1 MNCTEAFTEYR
12 SLLFAI
18 AYRMLGSVM
27 DAEDMVQETFI
38 RCDQASTEDVQSP
51 KAYLTSIVTRLSIDH
66 LRSAKVQRETY
77 VGEWL
82 PEPLFIDTSND
93 PDAMTSLAESL
104 SMAFLV
110 MLERLS
116 PVERAVFL
124 LRKVFDYDYA
134 EIAEMVDKSEANCR
148 QIVARASQH
157 VMEEKTRFD
166 TSRQQSDALLQEF
179 AQACLSGDID
189 GLMNVLAEDIVMVS
203 DGGGKKSAALRPI
216 VGADK
221 SIRFLLGTLKKIAR
235 FSNTFEFRFARL
247 NGQPGIINY
256 IDGEVDNAMI
266 FDMVDGKIQRIYT
279 VRNPDKLKHLPAS
292 SN

>member
-1 MNCTEAFTEYR
+1 MNCTEAFSDYR

-38 RCDQASTEDVQSP
+38 RCEGANTDDVQSP

-66 LRSAKVQRETY
+66 LRSVQVQRETY
-77 VGEWL
+77 VGDWL
-82 PEPLFIDTSND
+82 PEPLIVDMGSD

-124 LRKVFDYDYA
+124 LRKVFDYEYA
-134 EIAEMVDKSEANCR
+134 EIAAMVDKSEANCR

-157 VMEEKTRFD
+157 VTDEKIRFD
-166 TSRQQSDALLQEF
+166 TSRQESDALLQAF
-179 AQACLSGDID
+179 AQACLSGNIN
-189 GLMNVLAEDIVMVS
+189 GLMNLLSEDIVMYS
-203 DGGGKKSAALRPI
+203 DGGGKKSAALRPVI
-216 VGADK
+216 GADK
-221 SIRFLLGTLKKIAR
+221 VTRFLLGTLRKIAR
-235 FSNTFEFRFARL
+235 YYDTYEFRMARI

-256 IDGEVDNAMI
+256 VDGEVDNTMI
-266 FDMVDGKIQRIYT
+266 LEMVDGKIHRIYT
-279 VRNPDKLKHLPAS
+279 VRNPDKLKHLPLPS
-292 SN
+292 